1 MRKAQIT
8 RNTAETNIQLSLAI
22 DGKGDSQ
29 IQTGVGF
36 FDHMLTLFAKH
47 GRFDLRISCEG
58 DIQVDAHHTVE
69 DVAIVLGR
77 AFSQGLGNRKG
88 ITRYGSMLLPMD
100 EALVMSAIDIS
111 GRAMAVVEL
120 HIPSEKI
127 GTQFDTELV
136 EEFFI
141 AFAREL
147 GATIHLHQ
155 IAGKNSHHIVEATFK
170 GLARALSQAVAIN
183 PAAPEEIPSTKGTIL

>member
-47 GRFDLRISCEG
+47 GRFDLRICCDG

-136 EEFFI
+136 EEFLI

>member
-1 MRKAQIT
+1 MRKAKIT

-47 GRFDLRISCEG
+47 GRFDLRISCDG